1 MISEIFEMISIYI
14 HPEPLNTSLSVT
26 YTSTAF
32 PDFDLKD
39 ASLSRY
45 RRKKKERTRSTRA
58 IKIVAIPSA
67 RRIVDLISRGRAV
80 NEWRRIESDRGH
92 HH

>member
-14 HPEPLNTSLSVT
+14 HPEPLNTSLCVT

-39 ASLSRY
+39 ASLSR
-45 RRKKKERTRSTRA
+45 RDIGERKKN
-58 IKIVAIPSA
+58 A
-67 RRIVDLISRGRAV
+67 RVRLAQ
-80 NEWRRIESDRGH
+80 
-92 HH
+92 

>member
-26 YTSTAF
+26 YTSTVF

-39 ASLSRY
+39 ASLSR
-45 RRKKKERTRSTRA
+45 RDIGERKKN
-58 IKIVAIPSA
+58 A
-67 RRIVDLISRGRAV
+67 RVRLAR
-80 NEWRRIESDRGH
+80 
-92 HH
+92 